1 MVNGIVW
8 KTFAAS
14 AIGKY
19 HIDNGI
25 PCQDDFDY
33 RVVGDVFVGV
43 VCDGA
48 GSSAHSEVGA
58 KECART
64 VVERI
69 AAKLTSDSTS
79 PLDEACSRVH
89 LESVVDLVRTRLQ
102 TIADERGFN
111 FHDLSCT
118 LVGCIA
124 STEGGCLFHIGD
136 GFGVAEFSGSKPVLS
151 LPENGEYANETYFV
165 TANDWA
171 ARLRITPLAAAQSG
185 RIALMSDGAAPFVVN
200 RERTGL
206 FDPFITP
213 VSKFLSGA
221 SQDDGNQGLRDTLA
235 DERTYAITGDDKT
248 LLIAIL
254 Q

>member
-1 MVNGIVW
+1 MVW

-25 PCQDDFDY
+25 PCQDDFDF
-33 RVVGDVFVGV
+33 RVVGDVLVGV

-48 GSSAHSEVGA
+48 GSSLHSEVGA
-58 KECART
+58 KVCART
-64 VVERI
+64 VVESI
-69 AAKLTSDSTS
+69 ANKLTSNSIS
-79 PLDEACSRVH
+79 PLEEVCSREH
-89 LESVVDLVRTRLQ
+89 LESVVDLVRTCLQ
-102 TIADERGFN
+102 TIADESGFQ

-118 LVGCIA
+118 VVGCIA
-124 STEGGCLFHIGD
+124 SPQGGCLFHIGD
-136 GFGVAEFSGSKPVLS
+136 GFGVAEFNEMQPVLS

-165 TANDWA
+165 TATDWA
-171 ARLRITPLAAAQSG
+171 ARLRITPLAAVQSG

-206 FDPFITP
+206 FDPFINP
-213 VSKFLSGA
+213 VSKFLSVV
-221 SQDDGNQGLRDTLA
+221 SQEEGNQGLRGTLA

-248 LLIAIL
+248 LLIAL
-254 Q
+254 FQ